1 MENFI
6 AKYKCP
12 WDYEVMSWRWTLQQQ
27 PSIFQVPNDLFP
39 NGIGGFHKYWEN
51 HPQAQNTP
59 TNQSDTYQPKMNM
72 SSFSGQL
79 PVTMENLTQM
89 DQSQFS

>member
-1 MENFI
+1 
-6 AKYKCP
+6 
-12 WDYEVMSWRWTLQQQ
+12 MSWRWTIQQQ

-39 NGIGGFHKYWEN
+39 NGIGGFQKYGEK
-51 HPQAQNTP
+51 HPQAQNSP
-59 TNQSDTYQPKMNM
+59 TNQSDTLTDQPKMNM

-79 PVTMENLTQM
+79 PVTMENFTQM